1 MKDDKLTTWSDETHE
16 YTTDGEETQSVK
28 RNKFREAKL
37 REEAE
42 LREKTKQFKENVK
55 LLAFMFFSIVIV
67 ALVLQIIMTGG

>member
-16 YTTDGEETQSVK
+16 YTTDGEETQKVK
-28 RNKFREAKL
+28 RNKLREAKL

-42 LREKTKQFKENVK
+42 LREKTKQFNENVK

>member
-1 MKDDKLTTWSDETHE
+1 MKNKKLTTWNDETHE
-16 YTTDGEETQSVK
+16 YTTDGEETQAVK
-28 RNKFREAKL
+28 RNKLREAKL

-42 LREKTKQFKENVK
+42 LREKTKQFNENVK